1 MRLRCECLIQN
12 MTIGLLQGG
21 EDADSIS
28 LEGNS
33 SGSPS
38 KIWVDHNTVFASLTT
53 CSGAD
58 DASFDGGIDMK
69 KRTHRVTVSYNS
81 TYNWAPRTTK
91 S

>member
-1 MRLRCECLIQN
+1 
-12 MTIGLLQGG
+12 LQGG

-38 KIWVDHNTVFASLTT
+38 KIWVDHNTVFASLTK
-53 CSGAD
+53 CSGAG

-69 KRTHRVTVSYNS
+69 KGVHHVTVSYNYV
-81 TYNWAPRTTK
+81 YNYQKVALNGY
-91 S
+91 